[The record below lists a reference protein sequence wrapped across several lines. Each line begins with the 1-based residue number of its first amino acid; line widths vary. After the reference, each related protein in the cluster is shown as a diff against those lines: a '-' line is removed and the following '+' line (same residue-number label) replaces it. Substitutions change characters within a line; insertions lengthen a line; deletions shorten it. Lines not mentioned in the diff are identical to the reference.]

1 MNFLKNIALKP
12 YNTFGI
18 DVKAKQFIEIES
30 EQALQDV
37 LIQNKNCFIL
47 GGGSNMLLTKDLEIP
62 VIKLNL
68 KGLVKNE
75 ISSEPNSVLIS
86 AMAGENWHDF
96 VMWCID
102 KNYGGLENLS
112 LIPGTVG
119 ACPIQNIGAYGVEV
133 KDTIYQVEAI
143 EINTNKKVIFSN
155 TDCQFGYRD
164 SIFKNKVKGQ
174 FVIIKVTFKLTTSQ
188 HHLYLDYGALK
199 TELTGIEKPS
209 LSQISQAVI
218 KIRRS
223 KLPDPKEIGNSGSF
237 FKNPVIDL
245 AHFVDLQKIYPKLPF
260 YKLNENQ
267 FKIPAG
273 WLIEQC
279 GFKGK
284 RIGDAGVHHQQALV
298 LVNYGNASGSAILFL
313 AKTIQK
319 SVDEIFKIDLEIEVN
334 IFS

>member
-1 MNFLKNIALKP
+1 MKFLNDISLKP

-18 DVKAKQFIEIES
+18 DVKAKKFAEIDSEES
-30 EQALQDV
+30 LQQT
-37 LIQNKNCFIL
+37 LNQYPNCLIL
-47 GGGSNMLLTKDLEIP
+47 GGGSNMLLTKDLDVP
-62 VIKLNL
+62 VIKLNI
-68 KGLVKNE
+68 KGISKTE
-75 ISSEPNSVLIS
+75 ISGEPNSVLIS

-96 VMWCID
+96 VLWCID

-133 KDTIYQVEAI
+133 KDTIYEVEAL
-143 EINTNKKVIFSN
+143 EIKTNKKVIFSN
-155 TDCQFGYRD
+155 DDCQFGYRD
-164 SIFKNKVKGQ
+164 SIFKTNLKGQ
-174 FVIIKVTFKLTTSQ
+174 FVITKVTFKLTTSQ
-188 HHLYLDYGALK
+188 HKLNLDYGALK
-199 TELTGIEKPS
+199 SELTGIEKPS
-209 LSQISQAVI
+209 LLQISEAII
-218 KIRRS
+218 KIRSS
-223 KLPDPKEIGNSGSF
+223 KLPDPKQIGNSGSF

-245 AHFVDLQKIYPKLPF
+245 VHFADLQKAYPNLPF
-260 YKLNENQ
+260 YKITENQ

-319 SVDEIFKIDLEIEVN
+319 SVKEIFKIDLDIEVN
-334 IFS
+334 VFS